1 MSDSR
6 DQALVDLVDARAQML
21 MDLADDDLE
30 HAGLLESDEELVEEM
45 AVPSARKRQAPRSL
59 MLALGAVALVSLG
72 LVAVLSQSP
81 AGRHRAKVGES
92 VEMYGGAV
100 GAALSIMTV
109 ASHGMQLAG
118 AIGTGMEDAEKI
130 VYDAQNI
137 SKHHDIEALE
147 NLTHSLTHMH
157 GHELDGHNDMND
169 GNQCPDNEE
178 ELGGMCY
185 QRCQDLTGGTHP
197 IRTTA
202 FSCCKAE
209 PCNAFNSVFT
219 NPMKFC
225 RGLDVGGRQKGWGCP
240 HAPGDCLLNEEF
252 HLGSC
257 YKKCLVLT
265 DGEYPFRRSA
275 DSCCKMNDYLDCLQ
289 ARNVWTDASFDIGG
303 GDGDEVLQAEAGQ
316 VHAPI
321 PGLAEVQTTT
331 TLWAG
336 VV

>member
-6 DQALVDLVDARAQML
+6 DLALMDLVDARAQIL
-21 MDLADDDLE
+21 MDLSDDDLE
-30 HAGLLESDEELVEEM
+30 QAGLLESDEELLEETAM
-45 AVPSARKRQAPRSL
+45 PASKRRQVPRGL
-59 MLALGAVALVSLG
+59 VLALSALALVSLG
-72 LVAVLSQSP
+72 LVAVLRQAS
-81 AGRHRAKVGES
+81 AGRHRAQVGES
-92 VEMYGGAV
+92 VEMYGGGV

-109 ASHGMQLAG
+109 FSHGMQLAG
-118 AIGTGMEDAEKI
+118 AVGTGMEDAEKI

-137 SKHHDIEALE
+137 TKHHDIEFLE
-147 NLTHSLTHMH
+147 NLSHSLGHMQ

-169 GNQCPDNEE
+169 GNPCPDTEE
-178 ELGGMCY
+178 DFGGMCY
-185 QRCQDLTGGTHP
+185 QRCQDLTGGAHP
-197 IRTTA
+197 IRTSA
-202 FSCCKAE
+202 FSCCKGH

-219 NPMKFC
+219 NPVKFC

-265 DGEYPFRRSA
+265 DGAYPYRRSA
-275 DSCCKMNDYLDCLQ
+275 DSCCTLNDYLDCLQ

-303 GDGDEVLQAEAGQ
+303 GDGDEVLQAEAGL

-321 PGLAEVQTTT
+321 PSLAEVQTTT
-331 TLWAG
+331 TLWAE

>member
-21 MDLADDDLE
+21 MDLAHDDLE
-30 HAGLLESDEELVEEM
+30 QAGLLESDEELLEET
-45 AVPSARKRQAPRSL
+45 AVPAAKRRQVPRSWV
-59 MLALGAVALVSLG
+59 ALSALALVSLG
-72 LVAVLSQSP
+72 LVATLSQSS
-81 AGRHRAKVGES
+81 AGGHRARVGES
-92 VEMYGGAV
+92 VEMFGGAV
-100 GAALSIMTV
+100 AAALSIMTV

-137 SKHHDIEALE
+137 TVHHDIEALE

-157 GHELDGHNDMND
+157 GHELDGHNSMSD
-169 GNQCPDNEE
+169 GNPCPDTEE
-178 ELGGMCY
+178 ALGGMCY

-219 NPMKFC
+219 NPMKLC
-225 RGLDVGGRQKGWGCP
+225 RGLDVGGRQKGFGCP

-252 HLGSC
+252 HLGAC

-265 DGEYPFRRSA
+265 DGQYPYRRSA
-275 DSCCKMNDYLDCLQ
+275 DSCCQMNDYMSCLE
-289 ARNVWTDASFDIGG
+289 AGNVWTDASFDIGG

-321 PGLAEVQTTT
+321 PALAEVQT
-331 TLWAG
+331 AE